1 MGCMLLCCCCC
12 INDMT
17 AKALEI
23 TLLVLHGIAFF
34 LLFLCLVIIKWSRL
48 YTANILFFLLMFF
61 IEIACI
67 IFLIFLRYW
76 RAYGRIKADKKYSG
90 MVLCSVGI
98 GITITNL
105 VVALVEMIILLVN
118 FTDLD
123 FPCYSLVN
131 DKSTYT
137 YYYYRAL
144 DSLYTRETCKVLGKN
159 YDAKIISS
167 GEYSISIITFCYCLL
182 AFFLLNFMW
191 YVLRRRILLG
201 INEPEHIVP
210 PVSPA
215 LGPQIIP
222 GPQMVDPY
230 GRVVIIA
237 QSYNVSPYTNNMPF
251 PRPNNNIN
259 EQVEPRIPG
268 SNDEVLSEKM

>member
-12 INDMT
+12 LNDMT

-23 TLLVLHGIAFF
+23 TLIVLNGIAFF

-76 RAYGRIKADKKYSG
+76 RAYNRIKTDKKYTG
-90 MVLCSVGI
+90 MVFCSVGM
-98 GITITNL
+98 GITITNFF
-105 VVALVEMIILLVN
+105 VVLVETVILFVN

-131 DKSTYT
+131 DSSTHT
-137 YYYYRAL
+137 YYYRVL
-144 DSLYTRETCKVLGKN
+144 DSIYTRETCKVLGKD
-159 YDAKIISS
+159 YDAKVISY
-167 GEYSISIITFCYCLL
+167 GEYWISIITFSYCIL
-182 AFFLLNFMW
+182 AFFFLNFMW

-201 INEPEHIVP
+201 IDEPEHLAP
-210 PVSPA
+210 PVSPV

-222 GPQMVDPY
+222 GPQIVDPY

-237 QSYNVSPYTNNMPF
+237 QSPMVSPYMNNMPI

-259 EQVEPRIPG
+259 VQVEPRVPG
-268 SNDEVLSEKM
+268 SNDEVLSEKI